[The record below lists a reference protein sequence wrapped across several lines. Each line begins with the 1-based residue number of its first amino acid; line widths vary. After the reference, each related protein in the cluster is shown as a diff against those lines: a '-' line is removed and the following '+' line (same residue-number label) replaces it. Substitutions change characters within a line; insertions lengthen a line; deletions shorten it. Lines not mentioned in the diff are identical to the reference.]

1 MKYLNRIGIIQN
13 LDGFLG
19 ENGEALVSQIVDL
32 GIETVQVLINET
44 SYMYMSEKYAQK
56 LLKML
61 DGKLRITS
69 LWGGWHSGPSVW
81 NFVDGPSTLGI
92 VPMAYTA
99 IRIENLKRDVD
110 FAHMLGVSDVMT
122 HVGFIPEQPASE
134 DYRSVVSAVREMA
147 DYCARYNMFFNFETG
162 QETPVTLMR
171 AISDANRSN
180 LGINLDPANLI
191 VYGKGNP
198 TDAVSI
204 FGDKIRG
211 VHVKDGDYPK
221 DDYYRLGKQ
230 RVVGEGSVNFP
241 VFLPKL
247 LESGYKG
254 DLYIEHEL
262 SGRDRAADI
271 ARVVAYIKDL
281 INRM

>member
-1 MKYLNRIGIIQN
+1 MKYSNRIGIIQN

-19 ENGEALVSQIVDL
+19 ERGEALIADMVGI
-32 GIETVQVLINET
+32 GIETVQILINES
-44 SYMYMSEKYAQK
+44 SYMMMSEANAER
-56 LLKML
+56 LLSML
-61 DGKLRITS
+61 DGKLKVTS

-92 VPMAYTA
+92 APVAYTA
-99 IRIENLKRDVD
+99 ARLEHLKRDVD
-110 FAHMLGVSDVMT
+110 FARMLGVKDVMT
-122 HVGFIPEQPASE
+122 HVGFIPEQPATQE
-134 DYRSVVSAVREMA
+134 YRSVVSAVREMA
-147 DYCARYNMFFNFETG
+147 DYCAKYGMYFNFETG
-162 QETPVTLMR
+162 QETPITLMR
-171 AISDANRSN
+171 AITDTKCDN

-204 FGDKIRG
+204 FGDRIRG

-254 DLYIEHEL
+254 DLYIEHEI
-262 SGRDRAADI
+262 SDRNRLEDV
-271 ARVVAYIKDL
+271 RNVVIYLKKYL
-281 INRM
+281 